1 MADIFKLS
9 PVRINEQTRNYFM
22 IMQKKT
28 GCLLFAVIGLTLVSL
43 PSHAWQAAR
52 GAGGGAAVR
61 GPNGAAVRGPNG
73 NVAVRGGGGYHAPVA
88 YGYRGGSYNNGYS
101 SGQVAGAAV
110 AGAVV
115 GAAIANRNQPPPPP
129 PTTVIIQ
136 QPAPTVIYQQPPTVI
151 HY

>member
-1 MADIFKLS
+1 MK
-9 PVRINEQTRNYFM
+9 N
-22 IMQKKT
+22 KT

-52 GAGGGAAVR
+52 GAYGGAAVR
-61 GPNGAAVRGPNG
+61 GPNGVAVRGPNG
-73 NVAVRGGGGYHAPVA
+73 NTAARGYGGGAYHAPVP
-88 YGYRGGSYNNGYS
+88 YGYRGGTYNNGYS

-129 PTTVIIQ
+129 TTVIIQ
-136 QPAPTVIYQQPPTVI
+136 QPY
-151 HY
+151 